1 MGVFIEVVVYGL
13 SLLLG
18 YLLLKKH
25 GKELNLFFEQVVSEW
40 PSIPNWINW
49 VLGIFLFCSVIV
61 LQMLFFI
68 ESLIAWIF
76 LVIIVPFFYLSIHKS
91 QIFSFLQVLTFFITT
106 FYAVALFFGV
116 DNSRDVICKSLIP
129 NYSVYY
135 TTEDV
140 TVNDPGGG
148 YTTEEREIAH
158 VETGN
163 TSVDYMLERIFP
175 YAFRIAIGLT
185 ILLSLKINIS
195 IRMKHQIIHDNKR
208 DNECF

>member
-1 MGVFIEVVVYGL
+1 MEVFIEVIVYGL

-18 YLLLKKH
+18 YLLMKKH

-40 PSIPNWINW
+40 PSIPNWSNW
-49 VLGIFLFCSVIV
+49 VLGILLVGSVIV
-61 LQMLFFI
+61 LQKWFFF
-68 ESLIAWIF
+68 ESLIVWIL
-76 LVIIVPFFYLSIHKS
+76 LVIIAPFFYLSINKF
-91 QIFSFLQVLTFFITT
+91 QIFSFLQVLTFFITI
-106 FYAVALFFGV
+106 FYALALFFGI
-116 DNSRDVICKSLIP
+116 DNSRDVICESLIP

-140 TVNDPGGG
+140 TVSDPGGG

-163 TSVDYMLERIFP
+163 NALDFMLERMFP
-175 YAFRIAIGLT
+175 YVFRIAIGLT

-195 IRMKHQIIHDNKR
+195 IRMKHQIIHDNKC
-208 DNECF
+208 DNEGF

>member
-1 MGVFIEVVVYGL
+1 MGTFIEIVVYGL

-25 GKELNLFFEQVVSEW
+25 GKELNSFFDQVVSEW
-40 PSIPNWINW
+40 PSIPNWVNW
-49 VLGIFLFCSVIV
+49 VLGIFLFGSVIV
-61 LQMLFFI
+61 LQMSFFI
-68 ESLIAWIF
+68 ESLIVWIL
-76 LVIIVPFFYLSIHKS
+76 LVIIVPFFYLSINKS

-116 DNSRDVICKSLIP
+116 DNSRDAICKILIP

-135 TTEDV
+135 TTENVGVRTPDGFE
-140 TVNDPGGG
+140 TE
-148 YTTEEREIAH
+148 EEREIAH

-163 TSVDYMLERIFP
+163 TSVDFILERIFP

-195 IRMKHQIIHDNKR
+195 IRRKHQIIHANKLDN
-208 DNECF
+208 